1 MSSTGT
7 SAPVST
13 STAGTTTTSNALI
26 RSSPPPSEALLG
38 EKWDRCLSNLLIKS
52 TLGAGF
58 GIVFSV
64 LLFRRRAWPAWV
76 GLGFGAG
83 RGYAECDADFKA
95 GAAPRKNGGSIGER
109 VVRG

>member
-1 MSSTGT
+1 MSSGPKTP
-7 SAPVST
+7 A
-13 STAGTTTTSNALI
+13 TAVARTA
-26 RSSPPPSEALLG
+26 PPPSEALLS

-64 LLFRRRAWPAWV
+64 LIFRRRAWPAWV

-83 RGYAECDADFKA
+83 RGYAECDADFK
-95 GAAPRKNGGSIGER
+95 GGSRSFGTVGER
-109 VVRG
+109 IVRG

>member
-7 SAPVST
+7 STPS
-13 STAGTTTTSNALI
+13 SSSSALV
-26 RSSPPPSEALLG
+26 RTSPPPSEALLG

-83 RGYAECDADFKA
+83 RGYAECDADFKS
-95 GAAPRKNGGSIGER
+95 GSGYGKGIGER
-109 VVRG
+109 IVRT